1 MVYITSKVYQ
11 EIASFLGAKEAERG
25 AILLG
30 KDNLVSGIYFED
42 ATTVNPYNFT
52 PVFTNFSNTENVL
65 GLVHSHPFA
74 LTELSNQDIF
84 YIAKQQFKVS
94 GTKSF
99 FCTKNKTF
107 HFTGT
112 TMLFFIVTSNYYAAN
127 NFEIFP
133 YVYDD
138 TTGKIKLESLK
149 VI

>member
-84 YIAKQQFKVS
+84 YITKQQFRVP

-99 FCTKNKTF
+99 FV
-107 HFTGT
+107 
-112 TMLFFIVTSNYYAAN
+112 L
-127 NFEIFP
+127 
-133 YVYDD
+133 
-138 TTGKIKLESLK
+138 KIKPFILRELQCCFSLLQ
-149 VI
+149 VIIMQQIISRYFLTFTMTPQAK